1 MSRRFTIRSGGNQH
15 GPTRRTSWA
24 LMGPA
29 FMALAILV
37 VLFALSRQLSDRIS
51 LVVYTS
57 QDQVYAEP
65 ILKRFEEESGIPLR
79 VVYDSEAVKTVGLV
93 NRLIAEKG
101 NPQCDVFW
109 SNEELR
115 TRQLEAMGVLNSDVD
130 WVPFGYRSRRIVIH
144 TNFVGATEA
153 PRSLMDLTNAV
164 WKGKLAMAYPLF
176 GTTATHFLA
185 LRHHWGDAVWRQWCE
200 GLEANRPLVV
210 DGNSMV
216 VKLVGQGQAWVGLTD
231 SDDIAAGLREGLPIA
246 ALPMSA
252 ETLLIPNTVAVIGGG
267 GMGEASLRLMEYLQ
281 RPATLGAL
289 VEANALE
296 SVSLPAGESTLQP
309 DWPALLEGMQ
319 EDTAWLKGHFVR

>member
-1 MSRRFTIRSGGNQH
+1 M
-15 GPTRRTSWA
+15 
-24 LMGPA
+24 A
-29 FMALAILV
+29 FAILV
-37 VLFALSRQLSDRIS
+37 VLFVVSRQLSKRMT

-65 ILKRFEEESGIPLR
+65 ILRRFEQESGIPLR

-109 SNEELR
+109 NNEELR
-115 TRQLEAMGVLNSDVD
+115 TRQLEAMGVLNADVG

-153 PRSLMDLTNAV
+153 PCTLMDLTNAV
-164 WKGKLAMAYPLF
+164 WKGKVAMAYPLF

-200 GLEANRPLVV
+200 GLEANQPLVV

-216 VKLVGQGQAWVGLTD
+216 VKIVGQGQAWVGLTD
-231 SDDIAAGLREGLPIA
+231 SDDIAAGVREGLPIA
-246 ALPMSA
+246 ALPMST
-252 ETLLIPNTVAVIGGG
+252 ETLLIPNTVAVVRGGA
-267 GMGEASLRLMEYLQ
+267 MGEPCLRLMEYLQ
-281 RPATLGAL
+281 RPTTVGAL

-296 SVSLPAGESTLQP
+296 SASLPAREDTLQP
-309 DWPALLEGMQ
+309 DWRGLLEGMQ
-319 EDTAWLKGHFVR
+319 VDTAWLKGLFVR